1 MSEIQFEPCLAWKAG
16 FILLFTVK
24 LESSRDADFYQ
35 VLSISRSASPPEIKV
50 AYHKMLLQHH
60 PDKNVLRKDGQ
71 ARVDVT
77 VIKEAYF
84 ILSDP
89 VSRHRYDMEIVQK
102 RATGGPRPA
111 QVISLDD
118 FDEEPP
124 MNDSDYSAWKYK
136 CRCGGVYTITD
147 KEMEAGHHSVACS
160 SCSEVIWVGY
170 ELAEEEEADVT
181 QA

>member
-1 MSEIQFEPCLAWKAG
+1 MEGTADSFFLI
-16 FILLFTVK
+16 VK

-35 VLSISRSASPPEIKV
+35 VLSISRSASLPEIKA

-60 PDKNVLRKDGQ
+60 PDKNTFRKKGQ
-71 ARVDVT
+71 ACIDVT

-89 VSRHRYDMEIVQK
+89 VSRHRYDVEVLQK

-111 QVISLDD
+111 QVISLDV
-118 FDEEPP
+118 FDEELLT
-124 MNDSDYSAWKYK
+124 NGSDHSVWTYK

-147 KEMEAGHHSVACS
+147 DEMEFGHHSIACS

-170 ELAEEEEADVT
+170 ELAGQEEAYVT

>member
-1 MSEIQFEPCLAWKAG
+1 MPEIIFGPSKLACSAWKARL
-16 FILLFTVK
+16 ILLLTVK

-35 VLSISRSASPPEIKV
+35 VLSISRSASLPEIKV

-89 VSRHRYDMEIVQK
+89 VSRL
-102 RATGGPRPA
+102 

-118 FDEEPP
+118 FDEEPS

-136 CRCGGVYTITD
+136 CRCGGVYTITE
-147 KEMEAGHHSVACS
+147 KEMESGHHSIACS

-170 ELAEEEEADVT
+170 ELAGEEEVSEASLDGSLL
-181 QA
+181 